1 MSFETATADV
11 KGVQINHN
19 GAKCLFFEDP
29 IRRFL
34 LHSGAGVKVQRKL
47 HRLAVKRFQII
58 PGELAGQNPGTFWR
72 GLRVEVKSEFRAL
85 LNEYSQLAAGAPP
98 SASTLKGVQINQN
111 GPKGLFFE
119 NPRRGWFLDS
129 PVVKSHGKFY
139 RLAVMS
145 SFILNLNRQ
154 RVGEEIL
161 EFVALGDQSV

>member
-1 MSFETATADV
+1 MSLV
-11 KGVQINHN
+11 
-19 GAKCLFFEDP
+19 
-29 IRRFL
+29 
-34 LHSGAGVKVQRKL
+34 
-47 HRLAVKRFQII
+47 
-58 PGELAGQNPGTFWR
+58 
-72 GLRVEVKSEFRAL
+72 
-85 LNEYSQLAAGAPP
+85 PP

-129 PVVKSHGKFY
+129 PVVESYGKFY

-161 EFVALGDQSV
+161 EFVAPNDQSVQIDVTI